1 MVSPRRK
8 GWGAVVKVES
18 VDTATTRRLSI
29 SRLEMSEGK
38 ADAVTSITALL
49 DRAVVWAPG
58 GKIASMYW
66 AVYLVPDFTGSG
78 PISATCLP
86 PGVHIPAA
94 SMVNNQVWSR
104 ASIRVAPGRLAASAA

>member
-29 SRLEMSEGK
+29 PRLEMSEGK

-66 AVYLVPDFTGSG
+66 AVYLVHLGSLRIFGPRTIDTDFN
-78 PISATCLP
+78 
-86 PGVHIPAA
+86 A
-94 SMVNNQVWSR
+94 SQFR
-104 ASIRVAPGRLAASAA
+104 